1 MKINLGAGPN
11 WYQSGWHILDYKLQK
26 NEKFK
31 IKGNLNK
38 INLKDKI
45 CEQVF
50 ISHTLEHIPHI
61 QIQNVLTEI
70 NRIMK
75 KNAVIRILVPN
86 LEKIA
91 KAYVKKDKNFFKKS
105 LR

>member
-1 MKINLGAGPN
+1 MVGT
-11 WYQSGWHILDYKLQK
+11 LDHKLQR

-38 INLKDKI
+38 INLKNKI
-45 CEQVF
+45 CDLVF

-61 QIQNVLTEI
+61 QIKTFYEI

-75 KNAVIRILVPN
+75 KGATIRILVPN
-86 LEKIA
+86 LEVIA
-91 KAYVKKDKNFFKKS
+91 KAYVKKDKNFKKS
-105 LR
+105 Y

>member
-11 WYQSGWHILDYKLQK
+11 WYQSGWHILDYNGK

-45 CEQVF
+45 LNKYLCHTD
-50 ISHTLEHIPHI
+50 ISPHTDT
-61 QIQNVLTEI
+61 NVLTEI

-75 KNAVIRILVPN
+75 NAIRILVPN

-91 KAYVKKDKNFFKKS
+91 KAYVKKDKNFLKKP
-105 LR
+105 